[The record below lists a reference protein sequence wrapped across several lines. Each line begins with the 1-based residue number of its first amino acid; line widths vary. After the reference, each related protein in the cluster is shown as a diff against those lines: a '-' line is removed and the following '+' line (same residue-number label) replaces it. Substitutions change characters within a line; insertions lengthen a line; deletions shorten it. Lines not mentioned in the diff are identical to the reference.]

1 MKGFSNQLIEKH
13 RYLKYYLEEYEDSQE
28 SVEKIKSELDKLISL
43 QQFLNITGL
52 QATTTKVSKVLSV
65 SWFK

>member
-13 RYLKYYLEEYEDSQE
+13 RYLKYYIEEYEDSQE
-28 SVEKIKSELDKLISL
+28 SVEKVKRELDKLISL

-52 QATTTKVSKVLSV
+52 QATTTKVKLSH
-65 SWFK
+65 